1 MSEAK
6 EKLAPS
12 SKLLRMIDVL
22 NSPWAI
28 IPQKLV
34 EIREIYLRHLR
45 GDEID
50 LSGIEAQLGRPL
62 NNQPRPLEIIEGVAV
77 LPLHGVVGKRMNL
90 FTEIS
95 GGTSTQLLAKDFQ
108 AALEDPQVH
117 SIVLDVDSPGGD
129 VDGTLE
135 MARLVREARGRK
147 PILALGDGL
156 MASAAYWIGSAAD
169 RVFITGETTQ
179 VGSIGVV
186 ATHIDISRARE
197 MRGVKFTEIT
207 AGRFKRITS
216 ENAPLSEEGRDT
228 IQDEVDY
235 IYSVFVND
243 VAKHRGRDVDT
254 VLNNMADGRIFLG
267 NQAIEAGLVDG
278 EFTLLAVIDLLNQE
292 QAAQGQTGAAVIL
305 DRHVAPN
312 SSTKGGPMAPKDG
325 SIQVEIVQLA
335 PEELEKRENAAHE
348 RGRSE
353 GATAERERIQ
363 AVEAQALP
371 GHQALLQELKF
382 DGTTTGPQ
390 AAERILG
397 AENAKRAKAVED
409 MKAEAPAPV
418 AATVP
423 AEVAGEETGETIE
436 DRCKAEWKKK
446 AELRTE
452 FSTVEQYTAYMKAA
466 ERGQARI
473 FGQKEA

>member
-6 EKLAPS
+6 KKVAPS
-12 SKLLRMIDVL
+12 TKMLRMIDVL

-28 IPQKLV
+28 IPEKLV
-34 EIREIYLRHLR
+34 EIREIYFRHLR
-45 GDEID
+45 GEEID
-50 LSGIEAQLGRPL
+50 LSAIEAQLGRPL
-62 NNQPRPLEIIEGVAV
+62 NNEQRRIEVMDGVAV
-77 LPLHGVVGKRMNL
+77 LAVQGVVAKRMNL

-95 GGTSTQLLAKDFQ
+95 GGTSTQLLAQDFQ
-108 AALEDPQVH
+108 AALDDPTVH
-117 SIVLDVDSPGGD
+117 SILLDIDSPGGD

-135 MARLVREARGRK
+135 MARLIREARGRK
-147 PILALGDGL
+147 PILALGDGT

-197 MRGVKFTEIT
+197 MRGMKLTEIT
-207 AGRFKRITS
+207 AGRFKRIVS
-216 ENAPLSEEGRDT
+216 GNEPLSMEGRST
-228 IQDEVDY
+228 IQEKVDQ
-235 IYSVFVND
+235 IYGVFVNE
-243 VAKHRGRDVDT
+243 VAKNRDVSVET
-254 VLNNMADGRIFLG
+254 VLSKMAEGRIFLG
-267 NQAIEAGLVDG
+267 NDAIEAGLVDG
-278 EFTLLAVIDLLNQE
+278 QSTLPALIDQLNQE
-292 QAAQGQTGAAVIL
+292 RAAQGRAGAI
-305 DRHVAPN
+305 APN
-312 SSTKGGPMAPKDG
+312 LKVQGELMAKDG
-325 SIQVEIVQLA
+325 SVQIEVVQLA
-335 PEELEKRENAAHE
+335 PEELEKREMAAYE
-348 RGRSE
+348 LGLSE
-353 GATAERERIQ
+353 GATAERKRIQ

-397 AENAKRAKAVED
+397 AEKAKRGKALED
-409 MKAEAPAPV
+409 MKGEAPKPV

-423 AEVAGEETGETIE
+423 AEVAGEESGETIE
-436 DRCKAEWKKK
+436 DRCKAEWKKN
-446 AELRTE
+446 AELRSE

-466 ERGQARI
+466 ERGQVRI